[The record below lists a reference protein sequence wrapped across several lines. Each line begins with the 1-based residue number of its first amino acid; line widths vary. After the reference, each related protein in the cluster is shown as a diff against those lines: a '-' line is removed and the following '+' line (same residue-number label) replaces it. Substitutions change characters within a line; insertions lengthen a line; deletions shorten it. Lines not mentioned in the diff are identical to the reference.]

1 MSREGAVYIKVDTE
15 RTDVD
20 AYNQFTLD
28 VLMEFDGDAS
38 IRQERERKLSKADPS
53 VAAEA
58 AEQLIV
64 VAENVG
70 RDVLIGYLVGQLEG
84 WREDSSED
92 ERVEEIED
100 AMVKTEGGDIH
111 IEQLI
116 VTSEDD
122 AQELFD
128 KQREQ

>member
-1 MSREGAVYIKVDTE
+1 MSREDAVYIKVDTE

-100 AMVKTEGGDIH
+100 AMVKTEEGDIH